1 MLKNSVLEKG
11 QRLLI
16 IKTVIINLR
25 PLMNAISI
33 K

>member
-16 IKTVIINLR
+16 IKTVITNLR